1 MVEAAEAR
9 FEHVDIL
16 VNNAGL
22 FPHSPFLDTSEELY
36 DRTIDVSVKGTFL
49 CSQAYGR
56 YLARAGGTGVIVN
69 LGSHAGYRPSPQ
81 LAHYSAAKAAV
92 IQLTQALA
100 LELAPHV
107 RVNAVAP
114 GPIDSEGAARAS
126 VSRGSLSGT
135 DADSVREG
143 YRKRIAL
150 GRFGAPDEVARLV
163 LFLACDASSF
173 ITGTTVLVDGGAR
186 HSRRSNQ
193 RRAHMPTDQR
203 VRSTYRLISS
213 DGHIVEPPDVWVD
226 RVPAKYK
233 DRCPRIERL
242 PEGDAWIIEGVNDPV
257 NFGWKLVR
265 RQRPQVDE
273 WVGSS
278 RRTAPGLLRPG
289 GPSRRAGRRRR
300 RR

>member
-1 MVEAAEAR
+1 MTAPAGFPDLASLWSLEGRAAVVTGGGSGIGRAITLRLVEAGAGVMIADVDIEGARATQALVHEAGGQAETFVADVRDAAAVAAMIEAAAAR
-9 FEHVDIL
+9 FGRLDIL

-22 FPHSPFLDTSEELY
+22 FPHSPFLDTPEELY

-56 YLARAGGTGVIVN
+56 YLARAGGAGAIVN
-69 LGSHAGYRPSPQ
+69 LGSRAGYRPSPQ

-100 LELAPHV
+100 LELAPNV

-163 LFLACDASSF
+163 LFLVSDASSF
-173 ITGTTVLVDGGAR
+173 ITGTTVLVDGGA
-186 HSRRSNQ
+186 SL
-193 RRAHMPTDQR
+193 T
-203 VRSTYRLISS
+203 
-213 DGHIVEPPDVWVD
+213 
-226 RVPAKYK
+226 
-233 DRCPRIERL
+233 
-242 PEGDAWIIEGVNDPV
+242 
-257 NFGWKLVR
+257 
-265 RQRPQVDE
+265 
-273 WVGSS
+273 
-278 RRTAPGLLRPG
+278 
-289 GPSRRAGRRRR
+289 
-300 RR
+300 

>member
-1 MVEAAEAR
+1 MTAPTGFPDLASLWSLAGRAAVVTGAGSGIGRAITLRLVEAGAGVMIADVDIEGARATQTLVRGAGGEAETFVADVRDATAVAAMVEAAAQR
-9 FEHVDIL
+9 FGRLDIV

-22 FPHSPFLDTSEELY
+22 FPHSPFLDTTEELY

-56 YLARAGGTGVIVN
+56 YLARAGGTGAIVN
-69 LGSHAGYRPSPQ
+69 LGSRAGYRPSPQ

-100 LELAPHV
+100 LELAPNV

-135 DADSVREG
+135 DAESIREG

-173 ITGTTVLVDGGAR
+173 ITGTTVLVDGGA
-186 HSRRSNQ
+186 SL
-193 RRAHMPTDQR
+193 T
-203 VRSTYRLISS
+203 
-213 DGHIVEPPDVWVD
+213 
-226 RVPAKYK
+226 
-233 DRCPRIERL
+233 
-242 PEGDAWIIEGVNDPV
+242 
-257 NFGWKLVR
+257 
-265 RQRPQVDE
+265 
-273 WVGSS
+273 
-278 RRTAPGLLRPG
+278 
-289 GPSRRAGRRRR
+289 
-300 RR
+300 